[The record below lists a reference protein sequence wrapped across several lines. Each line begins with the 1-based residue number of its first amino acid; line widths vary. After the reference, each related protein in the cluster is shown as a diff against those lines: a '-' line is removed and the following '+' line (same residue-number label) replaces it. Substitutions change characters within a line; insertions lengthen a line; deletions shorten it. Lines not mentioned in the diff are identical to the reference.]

1 MKKII
6 SLILAF
12 VMVLG
17 LCACAESS
25 GKKDDQKPAEGGQQ
39 AASQQEAAGLK
50 VGFSKV
56 NITPDFSVGLGGY
69 SDAETRRSEGFID
82 YIYITCIAVSEGEET
97 ILLYTLD
104 NCAAS
109 KSVADQ
115 IRAQATA
122 GTGIAEDKIFVGA
135 THSHSC
141 PSLGMNDP
149 EGIKYYQMV
158 KDAAKQAAEEAV
170 ADLAPAQLLA
180 ATHEVPNMNFI
191 RHYEMADGTYAGSN
205 FGDFNKVIVGHAHET
220 DPRMILLKFDRT
232 EKQDVLLV
240 NWQAHPDHG
249 TANGRTNISADFPGA
264 LRDKLSADSGC
275 LVAYFTGAS
284 GDQNA
289 VSKIPEENPGL
300 SMPEY
305 GQKMA
310 EHAMEGLA
318 KLQPV
323 EGTAIKTNR
332 VMWEAE
338 IDHSWDH
345 LLNEA
350 KAVYDL
356 WKSAGKS
363 AGDALGKTY
372 NFTSSYQAR
381 AIISRAGMAAT
392 QQLELNSFSI
402 GGVGFITG
410 TMEMFSTTSQYV
422 RANSPFETTFVITGC
437 SGYIPNEAAY
447 DYRSY
452 EADTGYFARGTAE
465 KLAEQYVKMLND
477 LG

>member
-1 MKKII
+1 MKKLI
-6 SLILAF
+6 SLILALT
-12 VMVLG
+12 MVLG
-17 LCACAESS
+17 LCACAGS
-25 GKKDDQKPAEGGQQ
+25 GNEGGETQ
-39 AASQQEAAGLK
+39 AQEGGLAPGLN
-50 VGFSKV
+50 VGFAKI
-56 NITPDFSVGLGGY
+56 NITPDYSVGLGGY

-82 YIYITCIAVSEGEET
+82 YIYITCIAVTEGEET

-109 KSVADQ
+109 KSVADRFRNA
-115 IRAQATA
+115 ITPA
-122 GTGIAEDKIFVGA
+122 TGIPAEKIFVGA

-141 PSLGMNDP
+141 PSLGMNDDA
-149 EGIKYYQMV
+149 GIKYYQQV
-158 KDAAKQAAEEAV
+158 TDASVEAAKKALE
-170 ADLAPAQLLA
+170 DRAPAKLLA
-180 ATHEVPNMNFI
+180 ATHEVPMMNFI
-191 RHYEMADGTYAGSN
+191 RHYEMHDGTYAGSN
-205 FGDFNKVIVGHAHET
+205 FGDWSKTIVGHAHET
-220 DPRMILLKFDRT
+220 DPRMILLKFDR
-232 EKQDVLLV
+232 EGDKQDVLMV

-323 EGTAIKTNR
+323 EGTVIKTNR

-338 IDHSWDH
+338 IDHTWDH

-350 KAVYDL
+350 KQVYDL
-356 WKSAGKS
+356 WKTAGKS

-392 QQLELNSFSI
+392 QQLELNAISI
-402 GGVGFITG
+402 GDVAFITG
-410 TMEMFSTTSQYV
+410 TMEMFSTTAKYV
-422 RANSPFETTFVITGC
+422 RANSAFDTVFIITGC

-447 DYRSY
+447 VYRSY
-452 EADTGYFARGTAE
+452 EADTGYFAPGTAE
-465 KLAEQYVKMLND
+465 KLAEQYVTMLND
-477 LG
+477 VK

>member
-1 MKKII
+1 MKKLIC
-6 SLILAF
+6 LILALM
-12 VMVLG
+12 MVLG
-17 LCACAESS
+17 LCACAGSGSS
-25 GKKDDQKPAEGGQQ
+25 EGETQGQEGG
-39 AASQQEAAGLK
+39 AAAGLQ
-50 VGFSKV
+50 VGFAKI
-56 NITPDFSVGLGGY
+56 NITPDYSVGLGGY

-82 YIYITCIAVSEGEET
+82 YIYITCIAVTEGEET

-109 KSVADQ
+109 KSVADKFRNAVTPVTD
-115 IRAQATA
+115 IP
-122 GTGIAEDKIFVGA
+122 AEKIFVGA

-141 PSLGMNDP
+141 PSLGMSDP
-149 EGIKYYQMV
+149 EGTKYYQQV
-158 KDAAKQAAEEAV
+158 VDASVQAAQEAL
-170 ADLAPAQLLA
+170 ADRAPAKLLA
-180 ATHEVPNMNFI
+180 ATHEVPMMNFI

-205 FGDFNKVIVGHAHET
+205 FGDFSKVIVGHAHET
-220 DPRMILLKFDRT
+220 DPRMILLKFDR
-232 EKQDVLLV
+232 EDDKKDVLMV

-264 LRDKLSADSGC
+264 LRDKLSTDSGC

-289 VSKIPEENPGL
+289 VSKIPEENPNLG
-300 SMPEY
+300 MKEY

-323 EGTAIKTNR
+323 EGTVIKTNR

-356 WKSAGKS
+356 WKSAGKT

-402 GGVGFITG
+402 GDVGFITG
-410 TMEMFSTTSQYV
+410 TMEMFSTTAKYV
-422 RANSPFETTFVITGC
+422 RANSPYDTTFIITGC

-452 EADTGYFARGTAE
+452 EADTGYYARGTAE

-477 LG
+477 LD

>member
-1 MKKII
+1 MKKLIC
-6 SLILAF
+6 LILALM
-12 VMVLG
+12 MVLG
-17 LCACAESS
+17 LCACTGS
-25 GKKDDQKPAEGGQQ
+25 GNSEGETQGQEGGQ
-39 AASQQEAAGLK
+39 AAGLN
-50 VGFSKV
+50 VGFAKI
-56 NITPDFSVGLGGY
+56 NITPDYSVGLGGY

-82 YIYITCIAVSEGEET
+82 YIYITCIAVTEGEET

-109 KSVADQ
+109 KSVADKFRNA
-115 IRAQATA
+115 ITPA
-122 GTGIAEDKIFVGA
+122 TGIPAEKIFVGA
-135 THSHSC
+135 THGHSC
-141 PSLGMNDP
+141 PSLGMSDP
-149 EGIKYYQMV
+149 EGTKYYQQV
-158 KDAAKQAAEEAV
+158 TDASVQAAQEAL
-170 ADLAPAQLLA
+170 ADRAPAKLLA
-180 ATHEVPNMNFI
+180 ATHEVPMMNFI

-205 FGDFNKVIVGHAHET
+205 FGDFSKVIVGHAHET
-220 DPRMILLKFDRT
+220 DPRMIILKFDR
-232 EKQDVLLV
+232 EDDKKDVLMV

-264 LRDKLSADSGC
+264 LRDKLDQDSGC
-275 LVAYFTGAS
+275 LTAYFTGAS

-289 VSKIPEENPGL
+289 VSKIPEENPNLG
-300 SMPEY
+300 MKEY

-310 EHAMEGLA
+310 EHALEGLA

-323 EGTAIKTNR
+323 EGTVIKTHR

-392 QQLELNSFSI
+392 QQLELNAFSI

-410 TMEMFSTTSQYV
+410 TMEMFSTTAKYV
-422 RANSPFETTFVITGC
+422 RANSPYDTTFIITGC

-452 EADTGYFARGTAE
+452 EADTGYYARGTAE
-465 KLAEQYVKMLND
+465 KLAEQYVEMLKA

>member
-1 MKKII
+1 MKKLIC
-6 SLILAF
+6 LILALM
-12 VMVLG
+12 MVLG
-17 LCACAESS
+17 LCACAGSGSS
-25 GKKDDQKPAEGGQQ
+25 EGETQGQEGGT
-39 AASQQEAAGLK
+39 AAGLQ
-50 VGFSKV
+50 VGFAKI
-56 NITPDFSVGLGGY
+56 NITPDYSVGLGGY

-82 YIYITCIAVSEGEET
+82 YIYITCIAVTEGEET

-109 KSVADQ
+109 KSVADKFRNAVTPVTD
-115 IRAQATA
+115 IP
-122 GTGIAEDKIFVGA
+122 AEKIFVGA

-141 PSLGMNDP
+141 PSLGMSDP
-149 EGIKYYQMV
+149 EGTKYYQQV
-158 KDAAKQAAEEAV
+158 VDASVQAAQEAL
-170 ADLAPAQLLA
+170 ADRAPAKLLA
-180 ATHEVPNMNFI
+180 ATHEVPMMNFI

-205 FGDFNKVIVGHAHET
+205 FGDFSKVIVGHAHET
-220 DPRMILLKFDRT
+220 DPRMILLKFDR
-232 EKQDVLLV
+232 EDDKKDVLMV

-264 LRDKLSADSGC
+264 LRDKLSTDSGC

-289 VSKIPEENPGL
+289 VSKIPEENPNLG
-300 SMPEY
+300 MKEY

-323 EGTAIKTNR
+323 EGTVIKTNR

-338 IDHSWDH
+338 IDHSLDH

-350 KAVYDL
+350 RQVYDL

-402 GGVGFITG
+402 GDVGFITG
-410 TMEMFSTTSQYV
+410 TMEMFSTTAKYV
-422 RANSPFETTFVITGC
+422 RANSPYDTTFIITGC

-452 EADTGYFARGTAE
+452 EADTGYYARGTAE

-477 LG
+477 LD

>member
-1 MKKII
+1 MKKLIC
-6 SLILAF
+6 LILAF

-17 LCACAESS
+17 LCACAGS
-25 GKKDDQKPAEGGQQ
+25 GNSEGEAQGQEGGEVTGLQ
-39 AASQQEAAGLK
+39 A
-50 VGFSKV
+50 GFSKV

-82 YIYITCIAVSEGEET
+82 YIYLTCIAVKEGEET
-97 ILLYTLD
+97 ILMYTLD

-109 KSVADQ
+109 EAVADQ
-115 IRAQATA
+115 LREMATA
-122 GTGIAEDKIFVGA
+122 ATGIAGEKIFVGA

-141 PSLGMNDP
+141 PSLSTSDEAGA
-149 EGIKYYQMV
+149 KYYQMV
-158 KDAAKQAAEEAV
+158 KDAAKQCAEEAV
-170 ADLAPAQLLA
+170 ADLAPAQLLT
-180 ATHEVPNMNFI
+180 ATHEVEKMNFI
-191 RHYEMADGTYAGSN
+191 RHYEMSDGTYAGSN
-205 FGDFNKVIVGHAHET
+205 FGDFGKVIVGHAHET
-220 DPRMILLKFDRT
+220 DPRMILVKFDRNDD
-232 EKQDVLLV
+232 KQDILLV

-264 LRDKLSADSGC
+264 LRDKLDADTGC
-275 LVAYFTGAS
+275 LTAYFTGAS

-300 SMPEY
+300 SMKEY

-310 EHAMEGLA
+310 EHALEGLA

-323 EGTAIKTNR
+323 EGTAIKTHR
-332 VMWEAE
+332 VMWAADV
-338 IDHSWDH
+338 DHNWDH

-356 WKSAGKS
+356 WKTSGKS

-381 AIISRAGMAAT
+381 AIISRAGMSAT
-392 QQLELNSFSI
+392 RELELNTISI

-437 SGYIPNEAAY
+437 SGYIPNAAAY

-452 EADTGYFARGTAE
+452 EADTGYYAKGTGE
-465 KLAEQYVKMLND
+465 KLAEEYVKMLESVK
-477 LG
+477 

>member
-1 MKKII
+1 MKK
-6 SLILAF
+6 LMCMILAF

-17 LCACAESS
+17 LCACAGS
-25 GKKDDQKPAEGGQQ
+25 GNTEGEGQSQEGGQTT
-39 AASQQEAAGLK
+39 GLQ
-50 VGFSKV
+50 VGFAKI
-56 NITPDFSVGLGGY
+56 NITPDYSVGLGGY

-82 YIYITCIAVSEGEET
+82 YIYITCIAVSEGQET

-104 NCAAS
+104 NCAAD
-109 KSVADQ
+109 KNVADQ
-115 IRAQATA
+115 IRAMAFN

-141 PSLGMNDP
+141 PSLSVSSSDTAGA
-149 EGIKYYQMV
+149 KYFQQV
-158 KDAAKQAAEEAV
+158 KDAAQEAAEKAV

-180 ATHEVPNMNFI
+180 ATHEVEMMNFI
-191 RHYEMADGTYAGSN
+191 RHYEMFDGTYAGSN
-205 FGDFNKVIVGHAHET
+205 FGDFSKEIVGHAHET
-220 DPRMILLKFDRT
+220 DPRMILVKFDRE

-249 TANGRTNISADFPGA
+249 TENGRTNISADFPGA
-264 LRDKLSADSGC
+264 LRDKLSAESGC

-300 SMPEY
+300 GMKEY

-310 EHAMEGLA
+310 EHALEGLA
-318 KLQPV
+318 KLAPV
-323 EGTAIKTNR
+323 EGTAIKTHR

-350 KAVYDL
+350 KTVYDL
-356 WKSAGKS
+356 WKTAGKS

-392 QQLELNSFSI
+392 RELELNSFSI
-402 GGVGFITG
+402 GNLAFITG
-410 TMEMFSTTSQYV
+410 TMEMFSTTAKYV
-422 RANSPFETTFVITGC
+422 RANSPYDITFIMTGC
-437 SGYIPNEAAY
+437 SGYIPNAEAY

-452 EADTGYFARGTAE
+452 EADTGYFAKGTAE
-465 KLAEQYVKMLND
+465 KLSEQYVQMLKD